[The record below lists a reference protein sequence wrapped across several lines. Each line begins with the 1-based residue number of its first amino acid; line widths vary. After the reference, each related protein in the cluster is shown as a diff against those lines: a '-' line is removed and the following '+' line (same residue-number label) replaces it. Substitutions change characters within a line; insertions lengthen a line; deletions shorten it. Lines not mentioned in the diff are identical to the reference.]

1 MKGILLAG
9 GSGTRLH
16 PMTLAASKQLLPVYD
31 KPMVYYPLSTLML
44 AGIQDIM
51 LISTPE
57 DLPQFRRLLGDGSR
71 FGVRF
76 EYAVQ
81 PKPGRHRPGL
91 PDRPRLAGGRG
102 LCPGAGRQPD
112 PRRPP
117 VHAAARRRRAPGRR
131 HRLRLSGA
139 RSGALRRGR
148 VRSPTASA
156 VEVVEKPA
164 APTSNWA
171 ITGLY
176 FYDKN
181 VSDIAPQIR
190 PSARG
195 ELEITDLNRVYL
207 EMGTL
212 HVEKL
217 SRGCA
222 WLDAGTP
229 DSLLQAATFVQTI
242 QSRTGMLVGCPEEVA
257 FRMGFIDADR
267 LRDHAT
273 HLGKTE
279 LGRVL
284 MELAEGEM
292 AVKVEALAIPDVK
305 LITPPRFSDPRGF
318 FSETWNQSRFAEAG
332 IPGPFIQDNHAVSTG
347 AGVLRGL
354 HCQIGPNAQGKLVR
368 CVKGAIYDVA
378 VDVRHGSPT
387 FGQICRRGDQRREL
401 DADLGAGRLPARLL
415 HADRGDRGDLQ
426 GHRRLRQSSGARG
439 DLERPGYR
447 HRLAG
452 RRRQGDP
459 VGQGQGAAPPAR
471 SAGAVRC
478 LTLEAAGVTGPS
490 SSPAAPASLPRR
502 WPHAPDVLRVGRPDF
517 DFDRPDT
524 IEAAFRAAA
533 PRLVVNAAAYTA
545 VDAAE
550 TDADA
555 AYRANRDGPGDSG
568 AAVRRGRTS
577 R

>member
-9 GSGTRLH
+9 GSGSRLH

-44 AGIQDIM
+44 AGIKDIL

-76 EYAVQ
+76 NYAVQ
-81 PKPGRHRPGL
+81 PKPDGIAQAFLIGR
-91 PDRPRLAGGRG
+91 DWLAGEACALALGDNLIHADHLSTLLRN
-102 LCPGAGRQPD
+102 
-112 PRRPP
+112 
-117 VHAAARRRRAPGRR
+117 AAARPT
-131 HRLRLSGA
+131 GA
-139 RSGALRRGR
+139 TVFAYQ
-148 VRSPTASA
+148 VRDPERYGVVAFNANGNA

-176 FYDKN
+176 FYDKE
-181 VSDIAPQIR
+181 VGDIAPRIK
-190 PSARG
+190 PSPRG

-267 LRDHAT
+267 LRHHAA

-292 AVKVEALAIPDVK
+292 A
-305 LITPPRFSDPRGF
+305 
-318 FSETWNQSRFAEAG
+318 
-332 IPGPFIQDNHAVSTG
+332 
-347 AGVLRGL
+347 
-354 HCQIGPNAQGKLVR
+354 
-368 CVKGAIYDVA
+368 
-378 VDVRHGSPT
+378 
-387 FGQICRRGDQRREL
+387 
-401 DADLGAGRLPARLL
+401 
-415 HADRGDRGDLQ
+415 
-426 GHRRLRQSSGARG
+426 
-439 DLERPGYR
+439 
-447 HRLAG
+447 
-452 RRRQGDP
+452 
-459 VGQGQGAAPPAR
+459 
-471 SAGAVRC
+471 
-478 LTLEAAGVTGPS
+478 
-490 SSPAAPASLPRR
+490 
-502 WPHAPDVLRVGRPDF
+502 
-517 DFDRPDT
+517 
-524 IEAAFRAAA
+524 
-533 PRLVVNAAAYTA
+533 
-545 VDAAE
+545 
-550 TDADA
+550 
-555 AYRANRDGPGDSG
+555 
-568 AAVRRGRTS
+568 
-577 R
+577 